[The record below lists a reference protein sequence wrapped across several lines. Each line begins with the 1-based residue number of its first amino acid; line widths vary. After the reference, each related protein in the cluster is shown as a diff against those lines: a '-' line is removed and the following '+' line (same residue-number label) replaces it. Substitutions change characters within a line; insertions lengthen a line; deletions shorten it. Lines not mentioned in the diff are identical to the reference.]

1 MMNFQLLK
9 TVGLV
14 ILIGK
19 LIAGCALERKLET
32 PEDARITAD
41 VRGLLDQHRD
51 LGPPNSI
58 DVSTFE
64 RVVYLSGLVST
75 GLEGR
80 EAEEIAR
87 QAPGVARVVN
97 SVAVVN

>member
-1 MMNFQLLK
+1 MMSFHVFK
-9 TVGLV
+9 RMGLV

-19 LIAGCALERKLET
+19 LIAGCALERQFQT
-32 PEDARITAD
+32 PEDARITTD
-41 VRGLLDQHRD
+41 VRGLLDQHPD

-58 DVSTFE
+58 DLSTLK
-64 RVVYLSGLVST
+64 RVVYLSGFVST

-80 EAEEIAR
+80 DAAEIAR

-97 SVAVVN
+97 GVVAVQ